1 MNVNGLIKFFI
12 PHSISAIQGKTFLS
26 PLNTRCDIMKAV
38 VLGGAGVMGSYAV
51 ERLSK
56 SAVFSEIMV
65 ADIDEERA
73 RKIRRRAKSWDTRR
87 WMPQT
92 RKTFRG

>member
-1 MNVNGLIKFFI
+1 
-12 PHSISAIQGKTFLS
+12 
-26 PLNTRCDIMKAV
+26 MKAV

-73 RKIRRRAKSWDTRR
+73 RKIRRRTKSWAI
-87 WMPQT
+87 
-92 RKTFRG
+92 